1 MKRLLLL
8 IVILTLV
15 GCSGEGVE
23 NNDKEAQREE
33 VSDPEE
39 VVETLEETAPEEK
52 EAVIEYVEKT
62 SEEIALEEEY
72 PDDLPD
78 NKMLNAIHYM
88 SHQKVE
94 AKVKWGHEQITQ
106 AKVDRLLAIAK
117 NDVNRYV
124 NKELYIEILE
134 RWSAGD
140 FSNAVGDHNAIW
152 EMQGGDDSTNSGKAT
167 RLLTTAEEEAYIEHN
182 LEYDLYEKDK

>member
-15 GCSGEGVE
+15 GCSGEG
-23 NNDKEAQREE
+23 

-52 EAVIEYVEKT
+52 EAVREYVEKT
-62 SEEIALEEEY
+62 SEEIALEEKY

-78 NKMLNAIHYM
+78 DKMLNAIHYM

-94 AKVKWGHEQITQ
+94 AEVKWGHEQITQ

-117 NDVNRYV
+117 NDVIRYV

-134 RWSAGD
+134 RWSVGD
-140 FSNAVGDHNAIW
+140 FSNAVGDHNTIW
-152 EMQGGDDSTNSGKAT
+152 EMQGGDESTNSGKAT
-167 RLLTTAEEEAYIEHN
+167 RLLTTAEEEAYIKHN

>member
-1 MKRLLLL
+1 MKNITKVAIIIPAILV
-8 IVILTLV
+8 VIGIAYV
-15 GCSGEGVE
+15 Y
-23 NNDKEAQREE
+23 AQFTNQ
-33 VSDPEE
+33 V
-39 VVETLEETAPEEK
+39 EETAPEEK
-52 EAVIEYVEKT
+52 EAVIELVEKT

-78 NKMLNAIHYM
+78 SKMLNAIHYM

-94 AKVKWGHEQITQ
+94 AQVKWGHEQITQ
-106 AKVDRLLAIAK
+106 AKVDRLLAIAR
-117 NDVNRYV
+117 NDVNGYV

-140 FSNAVGDHNAIW
+140 FSNAVEDHNVIW
-152 EMQGGDDSTNSGKAT
+152 EMQGGDDSTNSGRAT